1 MGTFK
6 ECSAFDWDALSYL
19 SVGGLCWLNPNAP
32 ARQVGHSFTM
42 DLNAGYTFTSSAG
55 RTSLIAGINNLFN
68 EAPRFVYSAPLANS
82 DPATY
87 DYVGRFLYG
96 RVQHTF

>member
-1 MGTFK
+1 
-6 ECSAFDWDALSYL
+6 
-19 SVGGLCWLNPNAP
+19 
-32 ARQVGHSFTM
+32 
-42 DLNAGYTFTSSAG
+42 
-55 RTSLIAGINNLFN
+55 
-68 EAPRFVYSAPLANS
+68 VYSAPLANS

>member
-1 MGTFK
+1 MRPRRRAVEVHPTLDLGLK
-6 ECSAFDWDALSYL
+6 REDL
-19 SVGGLCWLNPNAP
+19 VGRVAM
-32 ARQVGHSFTM
+32 F
-42 DLNAGYTFTSSAG
+42 
-55 RTSLIAGINNLFN
+55 AGINNLFN
-68 EAPRFVYSAPLANS
+68 EAARFVYSAPLANS